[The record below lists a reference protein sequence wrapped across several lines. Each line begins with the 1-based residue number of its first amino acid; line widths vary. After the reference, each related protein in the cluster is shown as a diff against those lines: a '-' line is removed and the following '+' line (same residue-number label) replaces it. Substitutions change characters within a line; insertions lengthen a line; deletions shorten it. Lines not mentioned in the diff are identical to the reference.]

1 MAELS
6 NLPGM
11 WLRRF
16 AFAALVASVLAP
28 PAVAQL
34 DDDLLVPLAPSEG
47 KGKVRRKAKPKAT
60 PTRPA
65 LADDP
70 LIAPLSAPTELL
82 VTVGESV
89 KGARLFV
96 DERDLGLITG
106 QAVGVAPGDRKISI
120 RRLGYADLSIKVKFD
135 KGERQELDVELE
147 PVSGVLTIQANVPA
161 ADVTIDGRPMGKAPL
176 RELLLTPGTHEVR
189 VAKQGYLTD
198 VAKLSIRPGKDY
210 TLNSLLKP
218 GKDPVPDRPELSRL
232 TPGTNVAGSPGMG
245 TAGGAAVAGAT
256 PWFGQWYVWA
266 GAAALVAAAAGGT
279 YVALKPPILTPD
291 QVCGGTCDATVN
303 YPGVVM
309 IRAGGAF

>member
-1 MAELS
+1 
-6 NLPGM
+6 M

-16 AFAALVASVLAP
+16 ALAALVASVLAP

-47 KGKVRRKAKPKAT
+47 KGKVRRKAKPKAA
-60 PTRPA
+60 PSKPVQ
-65 LADDP
+65 DDP
-70 LIAPLSAPTELL
+70 LIAPLAVPTEL
-82 VTVGESV
+82 VVSVGESV

-106 QAVGVAPGDRKISI
+106 QAVGVTPGDHKISI

-161 ADVTIDGRPMGKAPL
+161 AEVMVDGRAMGKAPL

-198 VAKLSIRPGKDY
+198 IAKLSIRAGKDY

-218 GKDPVPDRPELSRL
+218 GTDPVPDRPELARL
-232 TPGTNVAGSPGMG
+232 TPGTNVAGNPGMG
-245 TAGGAAVAGAT
+245 TAAGGSAIAGAT
-256 PWFGQWYVWA
+256 PRFGQWYVWA
-266 GAAALVAAAAGGT
+266 GAAALVAAAAGRT
-279 YVALKPPILTPD
+279 YVALNPQPLLPD
-291 QVCGGTCDATVN
+291 TVCGGK
-303 YPGVVM
+303 
-309 IRAGGAF
+309 

>member
-1 MAELS
+1 
-6 NLPGM
+6 M

-16 AFAALVASVLAP
+16 ALAALVASVLAP
-28 PAVAQL
+28 PAFAQL

-47 KGKVRRKAKPKAT
+47 KGKVRRKAKPKA
-60 PTRPA
+60 PPKPVQ
-65 LADDP
+65 ADDP
-70 LIAPLSAPTELL
+70 LIAPLAAPTELV

-96 DERDLGLITG
+96 DERDLGFITG
-106 QAVGVAPGDRKISI
+106 QAVPVSPGDHKISI
-120 RRLGYADLSIKVKFD
+120 RRLGFADLSIKVKFD

-161 ADVTIDGRPMGKAPL
+161 ADVVVDGRPMGKAPL

-189 VAKQGYLTD
+189 VAKAGYLTD
-198 VAKLSIRPGKDY
+198 VAKLSIRAGKDY

-218 GKDPVPDRPELSRL
+218 GTDPVMPDRPELSKL
-232 TPGTNVAGSPGMG
+232 TPGTNVAGNPGMG
-245 TAGGAAVAGAT
+245 TAAGGATVAGAT
-256 PWFGQWYVWA
+256 PWFGLWYVWA

-279 YVALKPPILTPD
+279 YVVLQPKPLLPST
-291 QVCGGTCDATVN
+291 VCGGPCDATIN
-303 YPGVVM
+303 YSGAVV

>member
-1 MAELS
+1 
-6 NLPGM
+6 M

-16 AFAALVASVLAP
+16 ALAALVASVLAP

-47 KGKVRRKAKPKAT
+47 KGKVRRKAKPKT
-60 PTRPA
+60 SPKPVQ
-65 LADDP
+65 ADD
-70 LIAPLSAPTELL
+70 LIAPLSAPTELV

-89 KGARLFV
+89 RGARLFV

-106 QAVGVAPGDRKISI
+106 QAVLVTPGDHKISI

-161 ADVTIDGRPMGKAPL
+161 ADVVVDGRPMGKAPI

-198 VAKLSIRPGKDY
+198 VAKLSIRAGKDY

-218 GKDPVPDRPELSRL
+218 GTDPVVPDRPELAKL
-232 TPGTNVAGSPGMG
+232 TPGTNVVPNPGMG
-245 TAGGAAVAGAT
+245 TAAGGAAVAGAT
-256 PWFGQWYVWA
+256 PWFAQWYVWA

-279 YVALKPPILTPD
+279 YVAIQPKPLLPD
-291 QVCGGTCDATVN
+291 TVCGGKCDATVN
-303 YPGVVM
+303 YPSIV
-309 IRAGGAF
+309 IRTGGAF